1 MALLYR
7 ADLSPT
13 KLELLAAWLPTRVWY
28 PGPPGPELRRV
39 ASYRFDDPAGE
50 TGIETMLVR
59 AGAGPVLQAPLT
71 YRGAPLEGGDAWL
84 VGTTEHS
91 VLGRR
96 WVYDACGDPV
106 YAAVLADIIRTGAGQ
121 ADEYIE
127 DSGRLERREP
137 SMSVR
142 GSGAWDGG
150 ATAVDTVVR
159 VEDGDPTLILTGT
172 VELAVVRVLD
182 DPAPPARPAPA
193 ARLSGTWH
201 GRATDVVLARAR
213 AV

>member
-1 MALLYR
+1 
-7 ADLSPT
+7 
-13 KLELLAAWLPTRVWY
+13 
-28 PGPPGPELRRV
+28 
-39 ASYRFDDPAGE
+39 
-50 TGIETMLVR
+50 
-59 AGAGPVLQAPLT
+59 
-71 YRGAPLEGGDAWL
+71 
-84 VGTTEHS
+84 
-91 VLGRR
+91 
-96 WVYDACGDPV
+96 VYDACGDPV

-127 DSGRLERREP
+127 DSGRLVRREP

-182 DPAPPARPAPA
+182 DPAPPTRPAPA
-193 ARLSGTWH
+193 ARLTGTWS
-201 GRATDVVLARAR
+201 GRATDVDLARAS